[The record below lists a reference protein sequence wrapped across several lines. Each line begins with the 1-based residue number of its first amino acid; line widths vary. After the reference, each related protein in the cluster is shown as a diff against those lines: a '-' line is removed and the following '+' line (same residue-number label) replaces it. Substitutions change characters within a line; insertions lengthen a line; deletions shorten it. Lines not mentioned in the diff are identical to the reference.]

1 MPLPSSNAQAPW
13 GHEGHVT
20 APTIGKIQPD
30 FYPGTADQSW
40 PCWCWISP
48 SKTPTTP
55 TPRRVFFF
63 FFFFSRPDPATE
75 QSRQGRPV
83 TGQFPRNSASVSVWS
98 VSESTAPTRRN
109 ARPPPWPSRPA
120 SDWRFGVINPMIS
133 CPPRPFSSG
142 CSERRWILHGEQ
154 TRLRA
159 VSALFQRN
167 PPIPGGCRW
176 GRGFG

>member
-1 MPLPSSNAQAPW
+1 MGTRGPRDSSNHRKNPAGFLS
-13 GHEGHVT
+13 GHCGPIMAMLVLDFPLQNPNDSNS
-20 APTIGKIQPD
+20 PTG
-30 FYPGTADQSW
+30 
-40 PCWCWISP
+40 
-48 SKTPTTP
+48 
-55 TPRRVFFF
+55 FFF